1 MKIGIIGSGFVGS
14 TSAYAMLMRGIGREI
29 ILVDLNQA
37 RAQAEADDILHAAP
51 FAEPVNVHAGDY
63 SDLKGARV
71 VVVTAGVSQRPG
83 ESRLELLGRNAKV
96 FHQIIPNILENA
108 PDAMLLV
115 ATNPVDIMTHLA
127 ARYAA
132 ESGVP
137 SNRVIGTGTTLDT
150 ARFRALLGRK
160 LGVDPQHVH
169 AYVIG
174 EHGDSEVL
182 TWSLVD
188 IGGIPLDEF
197 CRMRNLDICAAD
209 REEIDHQVRH
219 AAYHIIEG
227 KGSTYYGIGSAIA
240 RITEVIL
247 HDQRA
252 ILTVC
257 MPLADVAGIKDV
269 TLALPNLLGG
279 DGIITTLFP
288 PLDMKETLALRQSA
302 ELLREL
308 IDQIE

>member
-14 TSAYAMLMRGIGREI
+14 TSAFAMLMRGVGREI
-29 ILVDLNQA
+29 VLVDMNKA

-63 SDLKGARV
+63 PDLAGCRV

-83 ESRLELLGRNAKV
+83 ESRIELLGRNAQI
-96 FHQIIPNILENA
+96 FHQIIPSVLANA
-108 PDAMLLV
+108 PDAILLI
-115 ATNPVDIMTHLA
+115 ATNPVDVMTHLA

-132 ESGVP
+132 ESGVAP
-137 SNRVIGTGTTLDT
+137 TRVIGTGTSLDT
-150 ARFRALLGRK
+150 ARFRALLSRA

-182 TWSLVD
+182 TWSLVN
-188 IGGIPLDEF
+188 IGGIPLDDF
-197 CRMRNLDICAAD
+197 CQMRNLDLCTED
-209 REEIDHQVRH
+209 RDEIEHMVRH

-247 HDQRA
+247 NDQRA

-257 MPLADVAGIKDV
+257 KPFENVADIQDV
-269 TLALPNLLGG
+269 TLSLPNLIGG
-279 DGIITTLFP
+279 EGIITTLHP
-288 PLDMKETLALRQSA
+288 PLNMKETLDLRHSA
-302 ELLREL
+302 ELIRNI
-308 IDQIE
+308 IDQI

>member
-1 MKIGIIGSGFVGS
+1 MKIGVIGSGFVGS

-29 ILVDLNQA
+29 VLLDVNKA

-63 SDLKGARV
+63 SDLAGSRV
-71 VVVTAGVSQRPG
+71 VVITAGVSQRPG
-83 ESRLELLGRNAKV
+83 ESRIELLGRNANI
-96 FHQIIPNILENA
+96 FHQIIPTVLENA
-108 PDAMLLV
+108 PEALLLI

-127 ARYAA
+127 SRYAA

-137 SNRVIGTGTTLDT
+137 ATRVIGTGTTLDT

-182 TWSLVD
+182 TWSFVD

-197 CRMRNLDICAAD
+197 CRIRGLDICAED
-209 REEIDHQVRH
+209 REEIDNQVRR

-240 RITEVIL
+240 RITEVVL
-247 HDQRA
+247 NDQRA

-257 MPLADVAGIKDV
+257 MPMADAAGVKDV
-269 TLALPNLLGG
+269 TLSLPNLIGG
-279 DGIITTLFP
+279 DGIITTLNP

-302 ELLREL
+302 ELIRDV
-308 IDQIE
+308 IDQIG

>member
-14 TSAYAMLMRGIGREI
+14 TSAYAMLIRGIGREI
-29 ILVDLNQA
+29 VLVDLNKA

-63 SDLKGARV
+63 SDLAGCRV

-83 ESRLELLGRNAKV
+83 ESRIELLGRNAKI

-108 PDAMLLV
+108 PDSLLLI
-115 ATNPVDIMTHLA
+115 ATNPVDIITHLST
-127 ARYAA
+127 RYAA

-137 SNRVIGTGTTLDT
+137 STRVIGTGTTLDT

-188 IGGIPLDEF
+188 IGGIPLDDF
-197 CRMRNLDICAAD
+197 CKMRNLDLCTSD
-209 REEIDHQVRH
+209 RDEIEDMVRH

-240 RITEVIL
+240 RITEVVL
-247 HDQRA
+247 NDQRA

-257 MPLADVAGIKDV
+257 MPLADAAGIKDV
-269 TLALPNLLGG
+269 TLSLPNLIGG
-279 DGIITTLFP
+279 EGIITTLNP